1 MQPDIPAEHH
11 TAQTKT
17 VAGIDV
23 GGDKK
28 GCNLVVLRGT
38 TVLASIAGAA
48 PEDLLAPCLAHDVT
62 AVGVDAPALWR
73 SGSAARHAERA
84 LAGAGISLFSTP
96 DRASA
101 VASTSGFYGWMFNG
115 ERVYRTLASAYPLL
129 VTPAYPNAGGRV
141 CFETFPHAITVAFLG
156 RDVASARL
164 KGVQRRQVLEQVG
177 IDTALLTTID
187 ALDAALCALAARHLL
202 EGTSHAYGDA
212 ADGYI
217 HVPVR

>member
-1 MQPDIPAEHH
+1 MQPDIPAGRH

-28 GCNLVVLRGT
+28 GCNLVILRGT
-38 TVLASIAGAA
+38 TILASIGGAA
-48 PEDLLAPCLAHDVT
+48 PEDLLAPCLAHDVV

-115 ERVYRTLASAYPLL
+115 ERVYRTLAAAYPLL
-129 VTPAYPNAGGRV
+129 TTPDYSGGRV

-156 RDVASARL
+156 RELASAKL
-164 KGVQRRQVLEQVG
+164 KGVQRRQVLEQAG
-177 IDTALLTTID
+177 IDTAPLTTID
-187 ALDAALCALAARHLL
+187 ALDAALCALAAQHVLA
-202 EGTSHAYGDA
+202 GKSHAYGDA

-217 HVPVR
+217 QVPMR

>member
-1 MQPDIPAEHH
+1 VS
-11 TAQTKT
+11 T

-28 GCNLVVLRGT
+28 GCNLVILRGT
-38 TVLASIAGAA
+38 TILASIAGAA
-48 PEDLLAPCLAHDVT
+48 PEDLLAPCLAHDVV

-73 SGSAARHAERA
+73 SGVAARHAERA

-115 ERVYRTLASAYPLL
+115 ERVYRTLAAAYPLL
-129 VTPAYPNAGGRV
+129 ATPAYAGGRI
-141 CFETFPHAITVAFLG
+141 CFETFPHAITAAFLG
-156 RDVASARL
+156 RDVASAKL
-164 KGVQRRQVLEQVG
+164 KGVQRRQVLEQAG

-187 ALDAALCALAARHLL
+187 ALDAALCALAARHLRDGAS
-202 EGTSHAYGDA
+202 EAYGDA

-217 HVPVR
+217 HVPRP